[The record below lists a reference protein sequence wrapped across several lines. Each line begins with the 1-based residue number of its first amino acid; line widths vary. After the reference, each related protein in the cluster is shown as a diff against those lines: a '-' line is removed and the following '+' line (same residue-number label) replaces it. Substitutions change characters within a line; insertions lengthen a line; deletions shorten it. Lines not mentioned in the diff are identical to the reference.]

1 MKVLSASLA
10 IACAVCG
17 TLDSF
22 ATVYGVCA
30 HVTRDEYD
38 ERLRA
43 YDMIAAAG
51 FKMVRSD
58 FDWWRCQNA
67 VDGDFDFSFYDTV
80 VDDAAGK
87 GLTILPILYGPP
99 NWAQPVHEH
108 IDQWRKFVRAVAYH
122 FKGRIPAFEIW
133 NEENIDFF
141 WHNPSPSDYASV
153 LIAANE
159 AIKSV
164 DPKLQVIFG
173 GTAGCDVEFIE
184 QTIRAGAKDA
194 FDAVNVHPYRH
205 PNPPEPGLSEDL
217 SALKEMMARNR
228 IEEREIWITEM
239 GWPTMSAKI
248 PDPTVLRTGLKI
260 AEPKRAKWRA
270 AYLDLVKESPSA
282 EAMAQELLK
291 VLPQGSVCEGVNA
304 KRLIE
309 NLGNGAYDLVV
320 FPFGEFYP
328 VEVMEATVEFVRRG
342 GTLVLMGGYP
352 LYSSYCSGDV
362 VKSTPQGTTDGSS
375 ARYRLR
381 IAAKAWWEDG
391 TLPETVKVFP
401 TDRARA
407 AGLQID
413 PAGISADRFLNDSL
427 LRPGDRFEPILCG
440 KDKNGSPAVAA
451 AVYLLNSDMKGR
463 VVVSTTSRGKIGTGS
478 LSEIQQALNTVRAM
492 KSAAKHGVDKYFIY
506 EFRAVEEDEINAE
519 HFFGLVHKDFSPKLS
534 YEACRRFFVK
544 AAEASKRRHST
555 ERKAAPPA
563 RPK

>member
-1 MKVLSASLA
+1 MNERMKILSAALA
-10 IACAVCG
+10 IICTISG
-17 TLDSF
+17 TITAY

-30 HVTRDEYD
+30 HVTRDEYE
-38 ERLRA
+38 ERVRA

-58 FDWWRCQNA
+58 FDWWRCQNTN
-67 VDGDFDFSFYDTV
+67 DDDFDFSFYDTV
-80 VDDAAGK
+80 VNDAKEK
-87 GLTILPILYGPP
+87 GLVILPILYGPP
-99 NWAQPVHEH
+99 NWAQPVQEH
-108 IDQWRKFVRAVAYH
+108 IEQWRKFVRAVAYH

-141 WHNPSPSDYASV
+141 WHQPCPSDYAKV

-164 DPKLQVIFG
+164 DPGLKVIFG

-184 QTIRAGAKDA
+184 QVICAGAKDA
-194 FDAVNVHPYRH
+194 FDAVNVHPYRY

-217 SALKEMMARNR
+217 SALKKMMARNG
-228 IEEREIWITEM
+228 IIDREIWITEM
-239 GWPTMSAKI
+239 GWSTMSAKV
-248 PDPTVLRTGLKI
+248 PDPTVLRAGLKI

-270 AYLDLVKESPSA
+270 AYLDLIKECSSA
-282 EAMAQELLK
+282 EAMTQELLK
-291 VLPQGSVCEGVNA
+291 VLPKGSTCEGVNA
-304 KRLIE
+304 KQLIE
-309 NLGNGAYDLVV
+309 NLADGVYDLVV

-328 VEVMEATVEFVRRG
+328 KEVMDATVEFVRKG
-342 GTLVLMGGYP
+342 GTIIVMGGYP

-362 VKSTPQGTTDGSS
+362 VKATSQGTMDGSS

-381 IAAKAWWEDG
+381 IAARAWWEDDA
-391 TLPETVKVFP
+391 LPENTKVFP

-440 KDKNGSPAVAA
+440 KDKNGNSLVAA
-451 AVYLLNSDMKGR
+451 AVYLLNSDLKGR
-463 VVVSTTSRGKIGTGS
+463 VIVSTTSRGKIGTGS
-478 LSEIQQALNTVRAM
+478 LSEIQQALYTIRAM

-506 EFRAVEEDEINAE
+506 EFRAIEEDEISAE
-519 HFFGLVHKDFSPKLS
+519 HFFGIVHKDFSPKLA
-534 YEACRRFFVK
+534 YEACRRFFIK
-544 AAEASKRRHST
+544 ERNKR
-555 ERKAAPPA
+555 
-563 RPK
+563 